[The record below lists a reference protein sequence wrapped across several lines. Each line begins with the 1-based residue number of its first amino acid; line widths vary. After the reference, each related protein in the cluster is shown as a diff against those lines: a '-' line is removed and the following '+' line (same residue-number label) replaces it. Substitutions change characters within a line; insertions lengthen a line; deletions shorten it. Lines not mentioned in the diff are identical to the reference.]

1 MNDTRI
7 ILQHFGDSPAQGRMA
22 RLGDY
27 YVSAFALERTPPAAL
42 GEFGSAEAV
51 FLLTVRDGMTGRMLA
66 HAASGR
72 ASETLP
78 HLLSRRG
85 RPFFSDLVIFG
96 GPDAARSLCAVSAA
110 LLRSGGTDFI
120 ETPSDES
127 LRSGAPMPAVWRQ
140 LAGALGGHPAGLFSA
155 AASAS
160 SRAYPDGMRFSCT
173 ERGAGGQGILTASG
187 FIVEAGSCCSPADP
201 TPSFTAPLRACVKTL
216 ARDGTLVKSGGVWR
230 FTRDAVFPSA
240 LLAAAVL
247 MRTAAGASAW
257 AACED
262 AAP

>member
-85 RPFFSDLVIFG
+85 RSFFSDLVIFG

-120 ETPSDES
+120 ETPSDEL

-155 AASAS
+155 AAPAS

-173 ERGAGGQGILTASG
+173 ERGAGGRGLLTASG
-187 FIVEAGSCCSPADP
+187 FVVEAGSCCSPADP

-216 ARDGTLVKSGGVWR
+216 ACDGTLVKSGGVWR